1 MQFLSAQLN
10 ENAKPKLSINVKVK
24 SDKIDSSRVTVR
36 DILFV
41 KDENK

>member
-10 ENAKPKLSINVKVK
+10 ENAKPKLSNVKVK